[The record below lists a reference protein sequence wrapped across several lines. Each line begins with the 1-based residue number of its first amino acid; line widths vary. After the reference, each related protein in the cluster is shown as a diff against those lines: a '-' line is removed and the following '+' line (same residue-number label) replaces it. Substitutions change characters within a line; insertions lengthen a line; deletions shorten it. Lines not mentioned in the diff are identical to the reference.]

1 MQVLGTVIAV
11 GVDVDV
17 KKQAGGTYKG
27 WELVYKSDGGE
38 VRTIAKP
45 IQGLKFNKALEA
57 ALNNLVAGD
66 QFTLEQE
73 KNAQGFYDVKTI
85 TKGWVAG
92 GTPTAPAAQ
101 KVEGAKQVAYQA
113 STYPTADERSKTQTY
128 IVRQSSLAQAVA
140 TLAVGSKGLDKK
152 AVLDLAEDYVQFVL
166 ETPKVTGGASTDYDN
181 EIPH

>member
-1 MQVLGTVIAV
+1 MAQVLGTVIAV

-17 KKQAGGTYKG
+17 KKQGGGTYKG

-57 ALNNLVAGD
+57 TLNNLVAGD

-73 KNAQGFYDVKTI
+73 KNAQGFNDVKTI

-101 KVEGAKQVAYQA
+101 KANGGDRVAYQA
-113 STYPTADERSKTQTY
+113 SSYPTADERLKTQTY

-140 TLAVGSKGLDKK
+140 TLAVGSKGLDKA
-152 AVLDLAEDYVQFVL
+152 AVLALAEDYVGFVL
-166 ETPKVTGGASTDYDN
+166 GTPAKGGLSTDYQNDV
-181 EIPH
+181 PV